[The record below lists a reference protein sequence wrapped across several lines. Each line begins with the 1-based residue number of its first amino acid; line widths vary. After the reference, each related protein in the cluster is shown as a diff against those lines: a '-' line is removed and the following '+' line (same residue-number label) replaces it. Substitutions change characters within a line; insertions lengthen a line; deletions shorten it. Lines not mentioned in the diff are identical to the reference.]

1 MAVGK
6 AIHYIGSAFL
16 FIAMI
21 LTIVVDIS
29 APVVDSISF
38 VKLDLPNGADATFGV
53 FGYCSRSSS
62 NDDWTCSDSSI
73 GYDPAGVIRDISSIR
88 YSNARSDSVEALTR
102 VLVLHP
108 IGTASLF
115 IAFLLSLAS
124 GSTILSILAMLVSLA
139 AFIINAI
146 ALVIDFVLFTLLG
159 NEINDARNAD
169 AAYGPAAWLALVAGI
184 LALVATIIMFIT
196 CCAGRRRN
204 KRASRKGMET
214 GYADHS
220 GAY

>member
-1 MAVGK
+1 M
-6 AIHYIGSAFL
+6 
-16 FIAMI
+16 
-21 LTIVVDIS
+21 
-29 APVVDSISF
+29 P
-38 VKLDLPNGADATFGV
+38 
-53 FGYCSRSSS
+53 SS
-62 NDDWTCSDSSI
+62 WTCSDSSI
-73 GYDPAGVIRDISSIR
+73 GYDPAKVIEGITSIN
-88 YSNARSDSVEALTR
+88 YSNARSDTVEALTR

-108 IGTASLF
+108 IGTAALF

-124 GSTILSILAMLVSLA
+124 GSTIISILAMLVSFA

-159 NEINDARNAD
+159 NEINDAIGAD

-184 LALVATIIMFIT
+184 LALVATIIMFVT
-196 CCAGRRRN
+196 CCAGRRRR
-204 KRASRKGMET
+204 KRESSRKTMEG